1 MVNNMHRDTKA
12 FTLVELL
19 VVMGIILVLVSIAL
33 PATNNARLK
42 AKNMEVQKGCN
53 DIQAALEKYGVAKGG
68 YPGVQWIQDSNGD
81 FFAGPG
87 LIGGLPSY
95 NGAEPQKDFYV
106 PKDSSDAR
114 GPGNQAPYFGDNT
127 PNPAVLDA
135 LIVSGELTDYP
146 SNPFVRTNGGLKA
159 QMSNLFLFTPT
170 GVNGDT
176 IPDLSDPNTINWNRY
191 LPAGQ
196 SMRSNYA
203 DYGRG
208 HFSYIPLNP
217 MNISGTDFTA
227 DWPALSGSERSEYF
241 AKCKGY
247 ILIGWGGSRAD
258 DSQAKGLSDKYW
270 SNTAGAFDFDNS
282 LVSDPLEL
290 VLSDTSAAG
299 IMRGDV
305 TDSDGGIGT
314 FGQTLPGGGP
324 DIDNAFY
331 GATFIKITG
340 S

>member
-1 MVNNMHRDTKA
+1 MVKTMHRDTKA

-19 VVMGIILVLVSIAL
+19 VVMGIILILVSIAL
-33 PATNNARLK
+33 PATNAARSK
-42 AKNMEVQKGCN
+42 AKDMEVKKGCN

-81 FFAGPG
+81 YFAGPG
-87 LIGGLPSY
+87 LIGGLPTY

-106 PKDSSDAR
+106 PKDDSDAR
-114 GPGNQAPYFGDNT
+114 GPGNQAPYFPDET
-127 PNPAVLDA
+127 PNPSVLDA

-146 SNPFVRTNGGLKA
+146 ANPFVRTNGGLKA
-159 QMSNLFLFTPT
+159 QMSNLFLFSPQ

-176 IPDLSDPNTINWNRY
+176 QPDVSDPNTINWNRY
-191 LPAGQ
+191 LGSSQ
-196 SMRSNYA
+196 SMRANYA

-208 HFSYIPLNP
+208 HFTYIPLNP
-217 MNISGTDFTA
+217 QNLSGTDFA
-227 DWPALSGSERSEYF
+227 GNWGALSGQDRSEYY

-258 DSQAKGLSDKYW
+258 DSQAKGLSEKYW
-270 SNTAGAFDFDNS
+270 SNSASAFDFDNS
-282 LVSDPLEL
+282 LVADPLEQ
-290 VLSDTSAAG
+290 VLSNVTPAG
-299 IMRGDV
+299 ILRGDV

>member
-19 VVMGIILVLVSIAL
+19 VVMGIILILVSIAV
-33 PATNNARLK
+33 PAITSARGK
-42 AKNMEVQKGCN
+42 AKDMEVKKGCN
-53 DIQAALEKYGVAKGG
+53 DIQAALEKFGVARGG
-68 YPGVQWIQDSNGD
+68 YPGVQWIEDTNGD
-81 FFAGPG
+81 YHAGPG
-87 LIGGLPSY
+87 LIGGLPTY
-95 NGAEPQKDFYV
+95 TGGEPQKDFYV
-106 PKDSSDAR
+106 PKDAGDAR
-114 GPGNQAPYFGDNT
+114 GPGNQAPYFVDNT
-127 PNPAVLDA
+127 PNPAVLDS

-159 QMSNLFLFTPT
+159 QMSNLFLFTPQ
-170 GVNGDT
+170 GLNGDT
-176 IPDLSDPNTINWNRY
+176 QPDLSEPTTINWNRY

-217 MNISGTDFTA
+217 QNISGTDFA
-227 DWPALSGSERSEYF
+227 NDWAALSGAERSEYY

-247 ILIGWGGSRAD
+247 MLVGWGGSRAD
-258 DSQAKGLSDKYW
+258 DSQAKGLSEKYW
-270 SNTAGAFDFDNS
+270 SNSAGAFDFDNS
-282 LVSDPLEL
+282 LVADPLEQ
-290 VLSDTSAAG
+290 VLSNTTAAG
-299 IMRGDV
+299 ILYGDV
-305 TDSDGGIGT
+305 QDSDGSVGT
-314 FGQTLPGGGP
+314 FGQVLPGGGP
-324 DIDNAFY
+324 DIDNVFY